1 MWTAGMIVPT
11 EYQSSSFLKD
21 PEELGNLEHP
31 VSGSSRRFVL
41 GDRFHN
47 TSKPHK
53 SPLCLFH
60 DIDLCMQSN
69 TIKTSYQE
77 LENNHKNMKRLRSST
92 LQGFGLHFCFNYLWT
107 STRMRQSW
115 SSNSTNSP
123 SICRRVRNWC
133 ETSISDTLSL
143 MSVGLLHFLVDFVLF
158 NQKCE
163 LWHLRS
169 QDVFNYCMTVV
180 IIIIIRKCCSNF
192 QRCHSNPLLLSL
204 FKWHFKARPD
214 IPFLAL

>member
-1 MWTAGMIVPT
+1 MFKQQLVTCFISWWYAQCKSVNIYSVDDFGVFFKDNYNNFLQNVDCPMIVPT

-77 LENNHKNMKRLRSST
+77 LENNRKNMKRLRSST
-92 LQGFGLHFCFNYLWT
+92 LQGFGLHFCFNYL
-107 STRMRQSW
+107 M
-115 SSNSTNSP
+115 
-123 SICRRVRNWC
+123 
-133 ETSISDTLSL
+133 
-143 MSVGLLHFLVDFVLF
+143 DFYQ
-158 NQKCE
+158 NEAIMKQ
-163 LWHLRS
+163 
-169 QDVFNYCMTVV
+169 Q
-180 IIIIIRKCCSNF
+180 
-192 QRCHSNPLLLSL
+192 
-204 FKWHFKARPD
+204 
-214 IPFLAL
+214 